1 MDERIR
7 KYFQAELSV
16 GERVE
21 LLRQIEA
28 DEELRRGFIEYKNMN
43 ALLALSD
50 QADRMEANRQGLQ

>member
-16 GERVE
+16 GERLE

-43 ALLALSD
+43 ALLTLSD

>member
-16 GERVE
+16 GERLE

-28 DEELRRGFIEYKNMN
+28 DEELRREFIEYKNIE
-43 ALLALSD
+43 LLVD
-50 QADRMEANRQGLQ
+50 VI

>member
-16 GERVE
+16 GERLE

-28 DEELRRGFIEYKNMN
+28 DEELRRGFIEYINMI

-50 QADRMEANRQGLQ
+50 QAVRMEAIRQGLL